1 MWTKYVR
8 LERIPPPF
16 PYLKYLIE
24 TDLSFVSTTIL
35 SSNEIRE
42 IFCEG
47 LKWICKLFEINAQ
60 WDF

>member
-1 MWTKYVR
+1 MANNVLNICVCAIRENTPSIS
-8 LERIPPPF
+8 LFEI
-16 PYLKYLIE
+16 
-24 TDLSFVSTTIL
+24 TIL

-47 LKWICKLFEINAQ
+47 LKWICKLFEINAR

>member
-1 MWTKYVR
+1 MANNVLNISDMNKVCAIRENTPSIS
-8 LERIPPPF
+8 LFEI
-16 PYLKYLIE
+16 
-24 TDLSFVSTTIL
+24 TIL

-47 LKWICKLFEINAQ
+47 LKWICKLFEINVQ